1 MENNEMIEKE
11 NMVEAAVTAEA
22 PVSAEA
28 PETEEKAIEPEIIP
42 SMDDFKEEINHSLH
56 KYVEGDIVNGTVIGI
71 SETEVTVDLGAY
83 AEGIIKAEELSNDPR
98 FSIKG
103 DIAVGDKV
111 SAIVLREDREGNVIL
126 SVKQAD
132 DKLAWDKL
140 AEMLKEKTVS
150 KVKVAEAVKGGC
162 VTYLCGIRAFIPA
175 SQLSVEY
182 VEDVSTYAGKELDVA
197 VINVDAESKK
207 LVLSA
212 KEVAKANA
220 QEEHLRRLNN
230 LIPGT
235 VTTGTVE
242 KIMQFGAFVNIG
254 NGLSGLVHV
263 SQICDKRIKSPAEV
277 LKEGDTVTVKIIG
290 VKDGKLSLSIKEA
303 TEKEVVEEVVEEA
316 PMEYISGGEV
326 KTSLASLL
334 KGIKLD

>member
-1 MENNEMIEKE
+1 MENEELN
-11 NMVEAAVTAEA
+11 VTNV
-22 PVSAEA
+22 P
-28 PETEEKAIEPEIIP
+28 EPEVIP
-42 SMDDFKEEINHSLH
+42 SMDDFKDEINHSLH

-98 FSIKG
+98 FSIKS
-103 DIAVGDKV
+103 DVAVGDKV
-111 SAIVLREDREGNVIL
+111 SAVVLREDREGNVLL
-126 SVKQAD
+126 SVKKAD

-140 AEMLKEKTVS
+140 SEMLKEKTVN

-175 SQLSVEY
+175 SQLSSAY
-182 VEDVSTYAGKELDVA
+182 VEDVSIFVGKELDVA
-197 VINVDAESKK
+197 VITVDAESKK

-212 KEVAKANA
+212 KEVEKANKA
-220 QEEHLRRLNN
+220 DEQLRRMNS

-263 SQICDKRIKSPAEV
+263 SQICEKRIKSPSEV
-277 LKEGDTVTVKIIG
+277 LKEGDTVNVKIIG
-290 VKDGKLSLSIKEA
+290 VKDGKLSLSIKQAE
-303 TEKEVVEEVVEEA
+303 EKDVVEEVEEA
-316 PMEYISGGEV
+316 PMEYTSGGEAT
-326 KTSLASLL
+326 TSLASLL
-334 KGIKLD
+334 KGIKL

>member
-1 MENNEMIEKE
+1 MENEELN
-11 NMVEAAVTAEA
+11 VTNV
-22 PVSAEA
+22 P
-28 PETEEKAIEPEIIP
+28 EPEVIP
-42 SMDDFKEEINHSLH
+42 SMDDFKDEINHSLH

-98 FSIKG
+98 FSIKS
-103 DIAVGDKV
+103 DVAVGDKV
-111 SAIVLREDREGNVIL
+111 SAVVLREDREGNVLL
-126 SVKQAD
+126 SVKKAD

-140 AEMLKEKTVS
+140 SEMLKEKTVN

-175 SQLSVEY
+175 SQLSSAY
-182 VEDVSTYAGKELDVA
+182 VEDVSTFVGKELDVA
-197 VINVDAESKK
+197 VITVDAESKK

-212 KEVAKANA
+212 KEVEKANKA
-220 QEEHLRRLNN
+220 DEQLRRMNS

-263 SQICDKRIKSPAEV
+263 SQICEKRIKSPSEV
-277 LKEGDTVTVKIIG
+277 LKEGDTVNVKIIG
-290 VKDGKLSLSIKEA
+290 VKDGKLSLSIKQAE
-303 TEKEVVEEVVEEA
+303 EKDVVEEVEEA
-316 PMEYISGGEV
+316 PMEYTSGGEAT
-326 KTSLASLL
+326 TSLASLL
-334 KGIKLD
+334 KGIKL